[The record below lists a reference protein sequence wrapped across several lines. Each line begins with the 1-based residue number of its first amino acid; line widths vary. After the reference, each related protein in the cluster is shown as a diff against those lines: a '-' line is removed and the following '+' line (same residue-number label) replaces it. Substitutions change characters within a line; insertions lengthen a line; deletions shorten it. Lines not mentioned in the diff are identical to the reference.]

1 MRLPLPLTL
10 TLIALV
16 CLPTSLVSH
25 PHVFVA
31 ASVRVVFDHAGGVAV
46 HLDWQYDDFFSL
58 LVTSDLGLDMD
69 GDLVL
74 TAEEQALLDTEIAAW
89 PPDYAGDLEV
99 MQGEAVLPLGEKF
112 DHSMVY
118 QEGVFT
124 ERHARPVE
132 GVMADAPLL
141 IRVYDPAFYTAY
153 DLTGPVTVEGRD
165 DCMVEII
172 RADLDAAYALAESLL
187 GGPMDAQG
195 PDDYFPAIGDAF
207 ADTIQITC
215 AGL

>member
-1 MRLPLPLTL
+1 MRLPLILS
-10 TLIALV
+10 ALLG
-16 CLPTSLVSH
+16 LPTALASH

-31 ASVRVVFDHAGGVAV
+31 ASVRVVFDDAGGVAV

-74 TAEEQALLDTEIAAW
+74 TSEEQTLLETDIAAW
-89 PPDYAGDLEV
+89 PPDFAGDLEV
-99 MQGEAVLPLGEKF
+99 VQSGDVLPLGEKF
-112 DHSMVY
+112 NHTMVY
-118 QEGVFT
+118 EGGIFT
-124 ERHARPVE
+124 ESHTRPVD
-132 GVMADAPLL
+132 ADITGAPLL

-153 DLTGPVTVEGRD
+153 ELAGPVVIEGRD
-165 DCMVEII
+165 DCTVEVIP
-172 RADLDAAYALAESLL
+172 ADLDAAYALAESLL
-187 GGPMDAQG
+187 GGESMADQG

-207 ADTIQITC
+207 ADTIEVTC